1 MLLVQTYMLQ
11 PGILH
16 LNGLFIQG
24 IDSAYLLEVF
34 KLYET
39 LGAEGVMS
47 NAVVVSE
54 HSSCST
60 F

>member
-1 MLLVQTYMLQ
+1 MLQ

-16 LNGLFIQG
+16 LNGLFVQG
-24 IDSAYLLEVF
+24 IDSAHLLEVF

-39 LGAEGVMS
+39 LGAEGGMS
-47 NAVVVSE
+47 NAVVVSQ
-54 HSSCST
+54 HGSCSI